1 MPLAPVNYRLLKNAN
16 VLRYFSSYEILDY
29 ICRFNEI
36 MKVIKVTYRR
46 LMSLLVLLA
55 TAMGLQAQINT
66 DQVVNIG
73 RNALYFEDYILAI
86 QYFNQA
92 IKAKPFLAEPY
103 FYRSV
108 AKVSL
113 EDYRGAEQDAGMAIE
128 RNPFIVDAYQV
139 RGVSRQNLG
148 DFKGAV
154 EDYDAGLNLMP
165 EDRNLL
171 LNKAVCESALKD
183 YDEAQQTFD
192 RLLSLDRRND
202 RAYIGLAQ
210 MNLARHDTTAA
221 LDNLNRGIALSKKN
235 ASAYVMRAEIATRTK
250 HDFESALADMDSAIL
265 LEPRFAGYF
274 INRAY
279 MKYNLDDYFGAMAD
293 YDYAIGLDPSS
304 QEAHF
309 NRGLLRAE
317 VGDNNKAITDFD
329 FVLKSNPSNFMA
341 LYNRALLHMRTRQFR
356 QAVNDFTAILKKYPN
371 FEAGYM
377 ARGEAKRRMGDT
389 RGGDA
394 DYERAMAIFRR
405 NKTHVST
412 FNPAEIEATAAIKK
426 AEQRALN
433 GAEEVPETAE
443 EIINRFNTLLTVTD
457 QNPVK
462 PEYSN
467 RQRGHIQN
475 DNIEVEPMPM
485 FTLSYYARDNQLNGN
500 TYYIREINDVND
512 SRLLPGVLT
521 LVSGEPQLGTEEIQ
535 RHFGNIEY
543 YNGLLAVAKSRSIDF
558 FARGLDYLLVKNPEA
573 AVADADS
580 AIALSPQFALAY
592 FLRANAHYMQYLMA
606 QARDASGIDPVTE
619 APDAKSQAML
629 RQRQD
634 VTTLDM
640 MMADLDQVIK
650 LSPGNVYAHF
660 NKGNAYM
667 LQGDFTSAISCYT
680 TAIEMKPDLAEAYYN
695 RGLMYLR
702 MGNKDSGVADLSK
715 AGELGVLPSYNVLKR
730 MNR

>member
-1 MPLAPVNYRLLKNAN
+1 MKRFRTIYTRWTLLLA
-16 VLRYFSSYEILDY
+16 
-29 ICRFNEI
+29 
-36 MKVIKVTYRR
+36 
-46 LMSLLVLLA
+46 LLA
-55 TAMGLQAQINT
+55 TMLGAQAQINT

-108 AKVSL
+108 AKISL

-148 DFKGAV
+148 DFKGAI

-165 EDRNLL
+165 EDKNLL
-171 LNKAVCESALKD
+171 INRAVCESALKN

-210 MNLARHDTTAA
+210 MNLARKDTTAA
-221 LDNLNRGIALSKKN
+221 LDNLNRGIALSKNN
-235 ASAYVMRAEIATRTK
+235 ASAYVMRSEIYTRS
-250 HDFESALADMDSAIL
+250 HRDFERALADMDSAIL
-265 LEPRFAGYF
+265 LEPRYAGYF
-274 INRAY
+274 INRAF

-317 VGDNNKAITDFD
+317 VGDNNKAISDFD

-356 QAVNDFTAILKKYPN
+356 EAVNDFSAILKKYPD

-377 ARGEAKRRMGDT
+377 ARGEAKRRMGDNK
-389 RGGDA
+389 GSEA
-394 DYERAMAIFRR
+394 DMEKAMAIFRR
-405 NKTHVST
+405 NKTHVSN
-412 FNPAEIEATAAIKK
+412 FNPAEIEATAAVKK

-433 GAEEVPETAE
+433 PTEDEPETAE
-443 EIINRFNTLLTVTD
+443 DIINRFNTLLTVNESD
-457 QNPVK
+457 PVK
-462 PEYSN
+462 PEYAN
-467 RQRGHIQN
+467 RQRGHVQN

-485 FTLSYYARDNQLNGN
+485 FSLSYYAQDNKLSNS
-500 TYYIREINDVND
+500 TRFLREISEIND
-512 SRLLPGVLT
+512 LKQLPGTLT
-521 LVSGEPQLGTEEIQ
+521 LVAGESQLDAEDIQ
-535 RHFGNIEY
+535 HHFGNIEY
-543 YNGLLAVAKSRSIDF
+543 YNSLLAGAKPTSIDY
-558 FARGLDYLLVKNPEA
+558 FARGLDYLLVKNPDA
-573 AVADADS
+573 AISDADA
-580 AIALSPQFALAY
+580 ALALSPQFMLAY
-592 FLRANAHYMQYLMA
+592 LLRADAHYMQYRMA
-606 QARDASGIDPVTE
+606 QARDNNSELINE
-619 APDAKSQAML
+619 APDAKSHAML

-634 VTTLDM
+634 VTTLDLV
-640 MMADLDQVIK
+640 MADLDKALK
-650 LSPGNVYAHF
+650 LSPKNVYAHY
-660 NKGNAYM
+660 NKGNIYM
-667 LQGDFTSAISCYT
+667 LQGDYTSAISCYT
-680 TAIEMKPDLAEAYYN
+680 TAIQLKPDLAEAYYN

-702 MGNKDSGVADLSK
+702 MGNKTLGVADLSQ

-730 MNR
+730 MTR

>member
-1 MPLAPVNYRLLKNAN
+1 MPFFCRREY
-16 VLRYFSSYEILDY
+16 LRYF
-29 ICRFNEI
+29 CRYLSVE
-36 MKVIKVTYRR
+36 MKKIKTKYHR
-46 LMSLLVLLA
+46 LFMLLSLLAA
-55 TAMGLQAQINT
+55 TVASQAQINT

-108 AKVSL
+108 AKISL
-113 EDYRGAEQDAGMAIE
+113 EDYQGAEQDAGLAIE

-165 EDRNLL
+165 EDKNLL
-171 LNKAVCESALKD
+171 LNRAVCQTALKN
-183 YDEAQQTFD
+183 YDEAQESFE
-192 RLLSLDRRND
+192 RLLRFDRRND

-210 MNLARHDTTAA
+210 MNLARKDTAAA

-235 ASAYVMRAEIATRTK
+235 ASAYVMRAEIATRSQ

-265 LEPRFAGYF
+265 LEPHYAGYF

-293 YDYAIGLDPSS
+293 YDYAIGLEPNS

-317 VGDNNKAITDFD
+317 VGDNNKAISDFD

-356 QAVNDFTAILKKYPN
+356 EAVNDFTAILKKYPN

-377 ARGEAKRRMGDT
+377 ARGEAKRRMGDI
-389 RGGDA
+389 RGSEA
-394 DYERAMAIFRR
+394 DMEKAMAIFKR

-433 GAEEVPETAE
+433 NDEEPETAE
-443 EIINRFNTLLTVTD
+443 EIMNRFNTLLTVSD

-462 PEYSN
+462 PEYAN

-485 FTLSYYARDNQLNGN
+485 FTLSYYATDNKLNGN
-500 TYYIREINDVND
+500 THSVREIVDINE
-512 SRLLPGVLT
+512 SRLLPGYLT
-521 LVSGEPQLGTEEIQ
+521 LVSGEPQLTEDDIQ
-535 RHFGNIEY
+535 RHFSNIEY
-543 YNGLLAVAKSRSIDF
+543 YNALLAQAKPRSIDY

-573 AVADADS
+573 AISDADA
-580 AIALSPQFALAY
+580 AIAQSPQFMLAY
-592 FLRANAHYMQYLMA
+592 LLRADANYMNYRMA
-606 QARDASGIDPVTE
+606 QARDNVGGVLVPD

-640 MMADLDQVIK
+640 VVKDLDQVIK
-650 LSPGNVYAHF
+650 LSPKNVYAYF
-660 NKGNAYM
+660 NKGNVYM
-667 LQGDFTSAISCYT
+667 LQGDYTSAISSYSH
-680 TAIEMKPDLAEAYYN
+680 AIELKQDLAEAYYN

-702 MGNKDSGVADLSK
+702 MGNKALGVSDLSK
-715 AGELGVLPSYNVLKR
+715 AGELGVLPSYNILKR
-730 MNR
+730 MTR

>member
-1 MPLAPVNYRLLKNAN
+1 MKRILTIYRL
-16 VLRYFSSYEILDY
+16 
-29 ICRFNEI
+29 
-36 MKVIKVTYRR
+36 VT
-46 LMSLLVLLA
+46 VLLA
-55 TAMGLQAQINT
+55 LLVTAMGVRAQINT

-108 AKVSL
+108 AKISL
-113 EDYRGAEQDAGMAIE
+113 EDYQGAEQDAGLAIE

-139 RGVSRQNLG
+139 RGVSRQNMG
-148 DFKGAV
+148 NFKGAV
-154 EDYDAGLNLMP
+154 EDYNAGLGLMP
-165 EDRNLL
+165 EDKNLL
-171 LNKAVCESALKD
+171 INKAVCESALKN

-210 MNLARHDTTAA
+210 MNLARKDTAAA
-221 LDNLNRGIALSKKN
+221 LDNLNHGIALSKKN
-235 ASAYVMRAEIATRTK
+235 ASAYVMRAEIATRS
-250 HDFESALADMDSAIL
+250 HRDFESALADMDSAIM
-265 LEPRFAGYF
+265 LEPRHVGYF
-274 INRAY
+274 INRAF

-317 VGDNNKAITDFD
+317 VGDSNKAISDFD

-341 LYNRALLHMRTRQFR
+341 LYNRALLHMRTREFR
-356 QAVNDFTAILKKYPN
+356 EAVNDFTAILKKYPN

-389 RGGDA
+389 KGSEA
-394 DYERAMAIFRR
+394 DYEKAMAIFRR

-412 FNPAEIEATAAIKK
+412 FNPAEIEAAAAIKK
-426 AEQRALN
+426 AEQQALD
-433 GAEEVPETAE
+433 GTDEPETAE
-443 EIINRFNTLLTVTD
+443 EIMNRFNTLLTV
-457 QNPVK
+457 NESEPVK
-462 PEYSN
+462 PEYAN

-485 FTLSYYARDNQLNGN
+485 FALSYYVKDNKLNGK
-500 TYYIREINDVND
+500 TYYIREIGDIND
-512 SRLLPGVLT
+512 SRLLPAVLS
-521 LVSGEPQLGTEEIQ
+521 LVSGEPQLSEEDIQ
-535 RHFGNIEY
+535 RHFANIEY
-543 YNGLLAVAKSRSIDF
+543 YNGLLASAKPRSVDY
-558 FARGLDYLLVKNPEA
+558 FARGLDYLLVKNPDA
-573 AVADADS
+573 AVSDADA
-580 AIALSPQFALAY
+580 AIALSPDFTLAY
-592 FLRANAHYMQYLMA
+592 ILRADAHFIQYRMA
-606 QARDASGIDPVTE
+606 QARQDAASDQEGGV
-619 APDAKSQAML
+619 DAKTQVML
-629 RQRQD
+629 RQRQEMAC
-634 VTTLDM
+634 LDKM
-640 MMADLDQVIK
+640 QADLDKVIK
-650 LSPGNVYAHF
+650 LSPKNVYAHY

-667 LQGDFTSAISCYT
+667 LQGDLTSAISCYN
-680 TAIEMKPDLAEAYYN
+680 TAIELKPDLGEAYYN

-702 MGNKDSGVADLSK
+702 MGNKAMGISDLSK

>member
-1 MPLAPVNYRLLKNAN
+1 MKKIKTIYRILGVLAVM
-16 VLRYFSSYEILDY
+16 F
-29 ICRFNEI
+29 
-36 MKVIKVTYRR
+36 T
-46 LMSLLVLLA
+46 SLA
-55 TAMGLQAQINT
+55 ASAQINT
-66 DQVVNIG
+66 EQVVNIG

-108 AKVSL
+108 AKISL

-148 DFKGAV
+148 DFSGAV

-165 EDRNLL
+165 EDKNLL
-171 LNKAVCESALKD
+171 FNRAICESALKN
-183 YDEAQQTFD
+183 YDEARVTFD
-192 RLLSLDRRND
+192 RLLQLDRRND

-210 MNLARHDTTAA
+210 LNLAIKDTTAA
-221 LDNLNRGIALSKKN
+221 LENLNRGIALGKNN
-235 ASAYVMRAEIATRTK
+235 ASAYVMRAEIMTRTQ
-250 HDFESALADMDSAIL
+250 HDFERALADMDSAIL

-279 MKYNLDDYFGAMAD
+279 MKYNLDDYFGAMSD
-293 YDYAIGLDPSS
+293 YDYAISLDPSS

-317 VGDNNKAITDFD
+317 VGENNKAISDFD

-356 QAVNDFTAILKKYPN
+356 EAVRDFTAILKKYPE

-377 ARGEAKRRMGDT
+377 ARGEAKRRMGDHK
-389 RGGDA
+389 GGDA
-394 DYERAMAIFRR
+394 DYEKAMAIFRR
-405 NKTHVST
+405 KKTHVSN
-412 FNPAEIEATAAIKK
+412 FNPAEIEAAAAIKK

-433 GAEEVPETAE
+433 PVEDEPETAE
-443 EIINRFNTLLTVTD
+443 EIINRFNTLLTVHD
-457 QNPVK
+457 NDAVK
-462 PEYSN
+462 PEYAN
-467 RQRGHIQN
+467 RQRGHVQN

-485 FTLSYYARDNQLNGN
+485 FTLSYYAQDNKLNGK
-500 TYYIREINDVND
+500 THYIREIGDINE
-512 SRLLPGVLT
+512 SRLLPATLT
-521 LVSGEPQLGTEEIQ
+521 LVNGDPQLSEDDIH
-535 RHFGNIEY
+535 RHFSNIDY
-543 YNGLLAVAKSRSIDF
+543 YNSLLSTSKPRSIDY
-558 FARGLDYLLVKNPEA
+558 FARGLDYLLVKNPDA
-573 AVADADS
+573 AIADADA
-580 AIALSPQFALAY
+580 AIALSPQFMLAY
-592 FLRANAHYMQYLMA
+592 LLRADAHYMQYRMA
-606 QARDASGIDPVTE
+606 QVRDAGSAGLPAD

-640 MMADLDQVIK
+640 MQDDLDQAIK
-650 LSPGNVYAHF
+650 LSPKNVYAHF

-667 LQGDFTSAISCYT
+667 LQGDYTSAISCYNA
-680 TAIEMKPDLAEAYYN
+680 AIELKPDLGEAYYN

-702 MGNKDSGVADLSK
+702 MGNKTLGVADLSK

-730 MNR
+730 MTR